1 VTGSG
6 SSSRVLPYSNIKYSK
21 DNIAD
26 DKGERKGPMAA
37 ER

>member
-6 SSSRVLPYSNIKYSK
+6 SSSRVLPDTNIKYSK

-26 DKGERKGPMAA
+26 DKGERKGTLEAG
-37 ER
+37 R